1 MADNIISEFSMFIS
15 KSSLHNGEMRWSAI
29 NSDTDWD
36 LYGERM
42 SLELYRGMLTKI
54 KSNTP
59 PPEQFAEFVTS
70 EYWKGGMPY
79 LSIAHY
85 QDGNGKAVP
94 GDVRELFIDGKQ
106 LKAKGTLHDT
116 KLGRAVWKSLKEDEL
131 NYKNS
136 IDTDR
141 IRISIAFLDLAHKHG
156 ESGKVFHRNAL
167 TDLCPECQRG
177 VGEKIYLDG
186 YLVHLALTRVPV
198 NPRTIMLPED
208 ELMAK
213 KSKPV
218 TKMEDAV
225 AVVGDAGLVEEE
237 VVKSNLEAKS
247 LIEDAMVEMSDATPE
262 EAPVPVEEPK
272 NEPEVVEAK
281 SGDYA
286 EVAWRPYGGAVSMK
300 EAKKFVE
307 AQQES
312 WRVSDLY
319 YTFSEVARNIMDSD
333 EVTDKAGA
341 LASLVDEFKK
351 SLVAKALY
359 EELSQIRSG
368 VLEENYMTVKRSEIN
383 EVIASMVSKAMDEH
397 KNPKKGEEAAPQKS
411 DTVSTEVA
419 VAEKSALE
427 ESVEKLYNVVNAVI
441 GRAGTKEDKLKEV
454 QPVLELVGQEIVNV
468 VGKSVGETPVETPPM
483 ADAVLEAIQSLNS
496 KIDAIGTEVAT
507 LKAQSINVPTQE
519 NRVPAPR
526 SITPTI
532 VKSDTPSGNESP
544 NSVRNI
550 VRRSV
555 GL

>member
-70 EYWKGGMPY
+70 DYWKGGMPY

-225 AVVGDAGLVEEE
+225 AVVGDTELVEEE

-272 NEPEVVEAK
+272 TEPEVVEAK
-281 SGDYA
+281 TITITEA
-286 EVAWRPYGGAVSMK
+286 ELKSMVLSLVEDSMK
-300 EAKKFVE
+300 EKYKDSNAGDVE
-307 AQQES
+307 DNDE
-312 WRVSDLY
+312 D
-319 YTFSEVARNIMDSD
+319 EDDKVA
-333 EVTDKAGA
+333 
-341 LASLVDEFKK
+341 
-351 SLVAKALY
+351 
-359 EELSQIRSG
+359 
-368 VLEENYMTVKRSEIN
+368 
-383 EVIASMVSKAMDEH
+383 
-397 KNPKKGEEAAPQKS
+397 PKKS
-411 DTVSTEVA
+411 DTVSA
-419 VAEKSALE
+419 PVAEKSALE

>member
-1 MADNIISEFSMFIS
+1 MTNNIVSEFSMFIS

-70 EYWKGGMPY
+70 DYWKGGMPY

-198 NPRTIMLPED
+198 NPRTIMLPEE

-237 VVKSNLEAKS
+237 VVKSNLETKS
-247 LIEDAMVEMSDATPE
+247 LIEDAMVEMSEATPD
-262 EAPVPVEEPK
+262 EAPAPVEEPK
-272 NEPEVVEAK
+272 TEPEVVEAK
-281 SGDYA
+281 SITVT
-286 EVAWRPYGGAVSMK
+286 ESELKSMVMSLVEESMK
-300 EAKKFVE
+300 DKKKCAPE
-307 AQQES
+307 DDEDAE
-312 WRVSDLY
+312 
-319 YTFSEVARNIMDSD
+319 EV
-333 EVTDKAGA
+333 V
-341 LASLVDEFKK
+341 
-351 SLVAKALY
+351 
-359 EELSQIRSG
+359 
-368 VLEENYMTVKRSEIN
+368 
-383 EVIASMVSKAMDEH
+383 
-397 KNPKKGEEAAPQKS
+397 APQKS
-411 DTVSTEVA
+411 DTVPTEVA

-427 ESVEKLYNVVNAVI
+427 ESVDRLYNAVNTVI

-454 QPVLELVGQEIVNV
+454 QPVLELVGQEIVNAV
-468 VGKSVGETPVETPPM
+468 SKSVGETQVATPPVS
-483 ADAVLEAIQSLNS
+483 DAVLEVLQELKSQIAS
-496 KIDAIGTEVAT
+496 IGTEVAT
-507 LKAQSINVPTQE
+507 LKAQSVSVPSLE

-526 SITPTI
+526 SLTPTV
-532 VKSDTPSGNESP
+532 VKSTVPSGDENP
-544 NSVRNI
+544 NSVKNI

>member
-1 MADNIISEFSMFIS
+1 MANNIISEFSMFIS

-54 KSNTP
+54 KSNSP

-70 EYWKGGMPY
+70 DYWKGGMPY

-156 ESGKVFHRNAL
+156 EDGKVFHRNAL

-198 NPRTIMLPED
+198 NPRTIMLPEE

-225 AVVGDAGLVEEE
+225 AVVGDVALVEEE

-247 LIEDAMVEMSDATPE
+247 LIEDAMVEMSDAAPE
-262 EAPVPVEEPK
+262 DAPVPVEEPK
-272 NEPEVVEAK
+272 IEPEVVEAK
-281 SGDYA
+281 TI
-286 EVAWRPYGGAVSMK
+286 AVT
-300 EAKKFVE
+300 
-307 AQQES
+307 ES
-312 WRVSDLY
+312 
-319 YTFSEVARNIMDSD
+319 
-333 EVTDKAGA
+333 
-341 LASLVDEFKK
+341 
-351 SLVAKALY
+351 
-359 EELSQIRSG
+359 EL
-368 VLEENYMTVKRSEIN
+368 K
-383 EVIASMVSKAMDEH
+383 SMVLSLIEESTNGKCKDPNTENTDDADEDD
-397 KNPKKGEEAAPQKS
+397 NVVAPKKA
-411 DTVSTEVA
+411 DTVSVP

-427 ESVEKLYNVVNAVI
+427 ESVDKLYNVVNAVI

-496 KIDAIGTEVAT
+496 KIEAIGTEVAT

-532 VKSDTPSGNESP
+532 VKSATPSGDESP

>member
-1 MADNIISEFSMFIS
+1 MANNIISEFSMFIS

-70 EYWKGGMPY
+70 DYWRGGMPY

-85 QDGNGKAVP
+85 PDGNGKAVP
-94 GDVRELFIDGKQ
+94 GEVRELFIDGKQ

-116 KLGRAVWKSLKEDEL
+116 QLGRAVWKSLKEDEI

-156 ESGKVFHRNAL
+156 EDGKVFRRNAL
-167 TDLCPECQRG
+167 TDMCPECQRG

-198 NPRTIMLPED
+198 NPRTIMLPE
-208 ELMAK
+208 EEPMAK

-218 TKMEDAV
+218 TKMQDAV
-225 AVVGDAGLVEEE
+225 AVVGDAELVEEE
-237 VVKSNLEAKS
+237 VVKSNLESKS

-262 EAPVPVEEPK
+262 EAPAPVEEPK
-272 NEPEVVEAK
+272 TEPEVVEAK
-281 SGDYA
+281 TITVTEDELKSMVDSLV
-286 EVAWRPYGGAVSMK
+286 EESMK
-300 EAKKFVE
+300 GKKKDMPE
-307 AQQES
+307 
-312 WRVSDLY
+312 
-319 YTFSEVARNIMDSD
+319 D
-333 EVTDKAGA
+333 EEDT
-341 LASLVDEFKK
+341 
-351 SLVAKALY
+351 
-359 EELSQIRSG
+359 
-368 VLEENYMTVKRSEIN
+368 
-383 EVIASMVSKAMDEH
+383 
-397 KNPKKGEEAAPQKS
+397 EEAAPQKS

-427 ESVEKLYNVVNAVI
+427 ESVDKLYNIVNTVI

-454 QPVLELVGQEIVNV
+454 QPVLELVGQEIVNAV
-468 VGKSVGETPVETPPM
+468 SKSVGETPLVTPPVS
-483 ADAVLEAIQSLNS
+483 DAVLEVLQELKSQVQTIS
-496 KIDAIGTEVAT
+496 TEVAT
-507 LKAQSINVPTQE
+507 LKAQSVSVPSLE
-519 NRVPAPR
+519 SRVPAPR
-526 SITPTI
+526 SITPII
-532 VKSDTPSGNESP
+532 VKSTVPSGDENP

>member
-1 MADNIISEFSMFIS
+1 MANNIISEFSMFIS

-70 EYWKGGMPY
+70 DYWRGGMPY

-85 QDGNGKAVP
+85 PDGNGKAVP
-94 GDVRELFIDGKQ
+94 GEVRELFIDGKQ

-116 KLGRAVWKSLKEDEL
+116 KLGRAVWKSLKEDEI
-131 NYKNS
+131 NYKNA

-156 ESGKVFHRNAL
+156 EDGKVFRRNAL
-167 TDLCPECQRG
+167 TDMGHECQRG

-198 NPRTIMLPED
+198 NPRTIMLPEE

-218 TKMEDAV
+218 TKMQDAI
-225 AVVGDAGLVEEE
+225 AVVGDVGLVEEE
-237 VVKSNLEAKS
+237 VVKSNLESKS
-247 LIEDAMVEMSDATPE
+247 LIEDAMVEMSDSTPD
-262 EAPVPVEEPK
+262 EAPASVEEPK
-272 NEPEVVEAK
+272 TEPEVVEAK
-281 SGDYA
+281 TITVTED
-286 EVAWRPYGGAVSMK
+286 ELKSM
-300 EAKKFVE
+300 V
-307 AQQES
+307 
-312 WRVSDLY
+312 
-319 YTFSEVARNIMDSD
+319 
-333 EVTDKAGA
+333 
-341 LASLVDEFKK
+341 ASLVEE
-351 SLVAKALY
+351 SLK
-359 EELSQIRSG
+359 G
-368 VLEENYMTVKRSEIN
+368 
-383 EVIASMVSKAMDEH
+383 
-397 KNPKKGEEAAPQKS
+397 KKGGTPEGEEDAEEVDSQKS

-427 ESVEKLYNVVNAVI
+427 ESVDRLYNVVNTVI

-468 VGKSVGETPVETPPM
+468 VSKSVGETSLVTPPVN
-483 ADAVLEAIQSLNS
+483 DAVLEALQELKSQIQT
-496 KIDAIGTEVAT
+496 IGTEVAT
-507 LKAQSINVPTQE
+507 LKAQSVSVPSLE

-532 VKSDTPSGNESP
+532 MKSTVPSGDENP

>member
-1 MADNIISEFSMFIS
+1 MANNIISEFSMFIS
-15 KSSLHNGEMRWSAI
+15 KSSMFNGEMRWSAI

-54 KSNTP
+54 NSNTP

-70 EYWKGGMPY
+70 DYWRGGMPY

-85 QDGNGKAVP
+85 PDGNGKAVP
-94 GDVRELFIDGKQ
+94 GEVRELFIDGKQ

-116 KLGRAVWKSLKEDEL
+116 QLGRAVWKSLKEDEL
-131 NYKNS
+131 NYKNA

-156 ESGKVFHRNAL
+156 EDGKVFRRNAL
-167 TDLCPECQRG
+167 TDMCQECQRG

-198 NPRTIMLPED
+198 NPRTIMLPEE

-218 TKMEDAV
+218 TKMQDAI
-225 AVVGDAGLVEEE
+225 AVVGDAELVEEE
-237 VVKSNLEAKS
+237 VVKSNLESKS
-247 LIEDAMVEMSDATPE
+247 LIEDAMVEMSDTTPD
-262 EAPVPVEEPK
+262 EAPAPVEEPK
-272 NEPEVVEAK
+272 TEPEVVEAK
-281 SGDYA
+281 TITVTEDELKSM
-286 EVAWRPYGGAVSMK
+286 VASLVEESMK
-300 EAKKFVE
+300 EKKKDMPE
-307 AQQES
+307 
-312 WRVSDLY
+312 
-319 YTFSEVARNIMDSD
+319 D
-333 EVTDKAGA
+333 EEDT
-341 LASLVDEFKK
+341 
-351 SLVAKALY
+351 
-359 EELSQIRSG
+359 
-368 VLEENYMTVKRSEIN
+368 
-383 EVIASMVSKAMDEH
+383 
-397 KNPKKGEEAAPQKS
+397 EEAAPQKS

-427 ESVEKLYNVVNAVI
+427 ESVDKLYNVVNTVI

-454 QPVLELVGQEIVNV
+454 QPVLELVGQEIVNAV
-468 VGKSVGETPVETPPM
+468 SKSVGETPLVTPPVS
-483 ADAVLEAIQSLNS
+483 DAVLEILQKLESQVQTIS
-496 KIDAIGTEVAT
+496 TEVAT
-507 LKAQSINVPTQE
+507 LKAQSVSVPSLE

-532 VKSDTPSGNESP
+532 LKSTVPSGDENP

>member
-1 MADNIISEFSMFIS
+1 MFIS
-15 KSSLHNGEMRWSAI
+15 KSSLHSGEMRWSAI

-42 SLELYRGMLTKI
+42 SLELYRRMLTKI

-70 EYWKGGMPY
+70 DYWRGGMPY

-85 QDGNGKAVP
+85 PDGNGKAVP
-94 GDVRELFIDGKQ
+94 GEVRELFIDGKQ

-131 NYKNS
+131 NYKNA

-156 ESGKVFHRNAL
+156 EDGKVFRRNAL
-167 TDLCPECQRG
+167 TDMCQECQRG

-198 NPRTIMLPED
+198 NPRTIMLPEE

-218 TKMEDAV
+218 TKMQDAI
-225 AVVGDAGLVEEE
+225 AVVGDAELVEEE
-237 VVKSNLEAKS
+237 VVKSNLESKS

-262 EAPVPVEEPK
+262 EVPAPVEEPK
-272 NEPEVVEAK
+272 TEPEVVEAK
-281 SGDYA
+281 TITVTEDELKSM
-286 EVAWRPYGGAVSMK
+286 VASFVEESMK
-300 EAKKFVE
+300 GKKKDMPE
-307 AQQES
+307 
-312 WRVSDLY
+312 
-319 YTFSEVARNIMDSD
+319 D
-333 EVTDKAGA
+333 EEDT
-341 LASLVDEFKK
+341 
-351 SLVAKALY
+351 
-359 EELSQIRSG
+359 
-368 VLEENYMTVKRSEIN
+368 
-383 EVIASMVSKAMDEH
+383 
-397 KNPKKGEEAAPQKS
+397 EEAAPQKA

-427 ESVEKLYNVVNAVI
+427 ESVDKLYNAVNTVI

-454 QPVLELVGQEIVNV
+454 QPVLELVGQEIVNAV
-468 VGKSVGETPVETPPM
+468 SKSVGETPLVTPPVS
-483 ADAVLEAIQSLNS
+483 DAVLEALQELKSQVQTIS
-496 KIDAIGTEVAT
+496 TEVAT
-507 LKAQSINVPTQE
+507 LKAQSVSVPSLE

-532 VKSDTPSGNESP
+532 MKSTVPSGDENP